1 MLLYMHPVL
10 IHSLA
15 VIEVIVLLVAIG
27 KVAVLEVVVAKV
39 ATTSDAIIIVASA
52 LLKVV
57 DVKAAP
63 VLEGVDGKVDVLLVV
78 VRLVDLSN

>member
-10 IHSLA
+10 LHSLA

-39 ATTSDAIIIVASA
+39 GSTSVAVIEVATV
-52 LLKVV
+52 LEVV
-57 DVKAAP
+57 DVKIASF
-63 VLEGVDGKVDVLLVV
+63 LVA
-78 VRLVDLSN
+78 